1 MNMTSTCT
9 TCGAEIR
16 EGQGRY
22 IIPLGPNV
30 RVQITIIDPEQ
41 SPATRKEA
49 TTHGK

>member
-30 RVQITIIDPEQ
+30 RVQITIIDPEHRLDRYQ
-41 SPATRKEA
+41 H
-49 TTHGK
+49 TTES